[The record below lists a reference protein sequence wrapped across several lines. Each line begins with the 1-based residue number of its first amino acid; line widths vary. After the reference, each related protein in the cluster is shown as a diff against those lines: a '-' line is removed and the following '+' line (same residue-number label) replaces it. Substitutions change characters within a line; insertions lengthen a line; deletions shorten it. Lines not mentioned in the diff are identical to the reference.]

1 MIDRSIN
8 FFEDLFEKTYLAL
21 TYIITKEPQFKEL
34 FPIGVVYDNSDRQL
48 EGFKDSYLADEGRF
62 SPVQLHHLMMCILQ
76 KDILDNN
83 STREQNV
90 SQMQKCQFI

>member
-1 MIDRSIN
+1 MNDSSSN

-62 SPVQLHHLMMCILQ
+62 NPV
-76 KDILDNN
+76 
-83 STREQNV
+83 
-90 SQMQKCQFI
+90 